1 MAVAVLHDEF
11 TPYGGRGGVCA
22 SGEIIIGPGGNTA
35 YVNNRIVVFDP
46 VSKTAD
52 TYEVTM
58 AGTVTT
64 VGHGC
69 AFDGGVAMVA
79 GTPSASYGVLIFYPD
94 GTYDVIAFPF
104 GGQAS
109 DWALV
114 SDGSTLAAVYVQGSY
129 SSNPQVFTPGVGW
142 SSGSTG
148 FVGKGQPLMSGGVA
162 VGIRGSGDMYSMDMS
177 TGNTT
182 TLHSGV
188 GSPPISG
195 GQMAILGGRLW
206 YPTSVTNLRGVR
218 ISDGHVVNIPV
229 PGISLAYERI
239 PLTTDGTHLFV
250 TEPSSVVYQ
259 VNPLTFSIVTHTLSP
274 SLGYVFSM
282 HYSGGKVWVPGS
294 TPTS

>member
-22 SGEIIIGPGGNTA
+22 SGEIIIGPGSNVA

-69 AFDGGVAMVA
+69 AFDGVVAMVA
-79 GTPSASYGVLIFYPD
+79 GTPSVNYGVLIFYPD
-94 GTYDVIAFPF
+94 GTYDVIAAPF
-104 GGQAS
+104 GARA
-109 DWALV
+109 DHWALV

-129 SSNPQVFTPGVGW
+129 SSAPQVFTPGVGW
-142 SSGSTG
+142 SSGSTSFAG
-148 FVGKGQPLMSGGVA
+148 NGQPLMSGGVA
-162 VGIRGSGDMYSMDMS
+162 VGIRDSGNMYSMDMS

-188 GSPPISG
+188 GPPPFSG

-218 ISDGHVVNIPV
+218 ISDGNVVNIPV
-229 PGISLAYERI
+229 PGISLALG

-274 SLGYVFSM
+274 SLSYVHSM
-282 HYSGGKVWVPGS
+282 HYSGGKVWVPGT

>member
-1 MAVAVLHDEF
+1 MATAVLHDEF

-22 SGEIIIGPGGNTA
+22 SGEIIIGPGANTA

-79 GTPSASYGVLIFYPD
+79 GTPSGNYGVLIFYPD
-94 GTYDVIAFPF
+94 GTYDVITAPF

-129 SSNPQVFTPGVGW
+129 SSAPQVFTPGVGW
-142 SSGSTG
+142 SSGSTSFAG
-148 FVGKGQPLMSGGVA
+148 NGQPLMSGGVA

-188 GSPPISG
+188 GPPPFSG

-218 ISDGHVVNIPV
+218 ISDGHIVNVTV
-229 PGISLAYERI
+229 PSHSPGSLA
-239 PLTTDGTHLFV
+239 TDGTYVFV
-250 TEPSSVVYQ
+250 AVSGTAVYQ
-259 VNPLTFSIVTHTLSP
+259 VNPLTFSVVTHTLSS
-274 SLGYVFSM
+274 SLGYVHSM
-282 HYSGGKVWVPGS
+282 HYSGGKVWAPG
-294 TPTS
+294 TIPTT